1 MSAPHGRGTQA
12 VRAGSGGAGA
22 GEPVVAPVTRAVIHR
37 FASADE
43 FAEVMADAGRGY
55 LYGRIR
61 DPNTDEL
68 AGAVAALESAEA
80 AHCYASGMAAIM
92 AAVEL
97 AAGRDGVVVASDRLY
112 GQTAALLAARGSSRF
127 VDVSDPAAV
136 TTALAGAAALYVET
150 ISNPQVAVS
159 DIEPLAAAA
168 HAAGALLVVDNT
180 VATPLGCRPLELG
193 ADLVAHSATKYLN
206 GHSDALAGVLAGS
219 RSLIA
224 HAADRA
230 LTTGATLA
238 PDTAWLVRR
247 GMRTLH
253 LRFERCSANAMAIA
267 EALAVHP
274 HITRVHYPGLPGH
287 PSHAVA
293 RRILQGYGGLL
304 SFDVAGGRAAADGVI
319 DRVQLCLRASSLGGV
334 ETAISHPASTSHRQ
348 LSDRELRIA
357 GFDQSTLR
365 LAVGCEDV
373 DDLLAD
379 LAAALP

>member
-1 MSAPHGRGTQA
+1 MSPPLGRGTRA
-12 VRAGSGGAGA
+12 VRAGAAGRGA
-22 GEPVVAPVTRAVIHR
+22 GEPVVEPVTRAVIHR
-37 FASADE
+37 FDSAGE

-80 AHCYASGMAAIM
+80 AHCYASGMAAIS

-97 AAGRDGVVVASDRLY
+97 TAGPDAVVVASDRLY
-112 GQTAALLAARGSSRF
+112 GQTAALLAARGSTRF
-127 VDVSDPAAV
+127 VDVADPAAV
-136 TTALAGAAALYVET
+136 RAALAGAAALYVET
-150 ISNPQVAVS
+150 ISNPQVAVA
-159 DIEPLAAAA
+159 DIGALAVEA

-180 VATPLGCRPLELG
+180 VATPIGCRPLELG
-193 ADLVAHSATKYLN
+193 ADLVLHSATKYLN

-219 RSLIA
+219 QALIA
-224 HAADRA
+224 EAADRA
-230 LTTGATLA
+230 LMTGATLA
-238 PDTAWLVRR
+238 PDAAWLVRR

-253 LRFERCSANAMAIA
+253 LRWRRCSENASAIA
-267 EALAVHP
+267 EALAAHP
-274 HITRVHYPGLPGH
+274 RVTRVHYPGLPAH

-293 RRILQGYGGLL
+293 ARILDGYGGLL
-304 SFDVAGGRAAADGVI
+304 SFDVEGGRAAADRVV

-348 LSDRELRIA
+348 LSERDLAAA

-379 LAAALP
+379 LAAALS

>member
-1 MSAPHGRGTQA
+1 VSTGQGRGTLT
-12 VRAGSGGAGA
+12 VRAGAKAGGA
-22 GEPVVAPVTRAVIHR
+22 GEPVVEPVTRAVIHR
-37 FASADE
+37 FGSAGE

-68 AGAVAALESAEA
+68 AAAVAALEGAEA
-80 AHCYASGMAAIM
+80 AHCYASGMAAIS

-97 AAGRDGVVVASDRLY
+97 AGGDGVVVASDRLY
-112 GQTAALLAARGSSRF
+112 GQTAALIAARGSSRF
-127 VDVSDPAAV
+127 VDVADRAAV
-136 TTALAGAAALYVET
+136 AAALAGAAALYVET
-150 ISNPQVAVS
+150 ISNPQVAVA

-193 ADLVAHSATKYLN
+193 ADLVLHSATKYLN

-219 RSLIA
+219 GPLIA
-224 HAADRA
+224 RAAERA

-238 PDTAWLVRR
+238 PDAAWLVRR

-253 LRFERCSANAMAIA
+253 LRWQRCCASAGVIA
-267 EALAVHP
+267 EALAAHP
-274 HITRVHYPGLPGH
+274 RVTRVHYPGLAAH
-287 PSHAVA
+287 PSHAIA
-293 RRILQGYGGLL
+293 RRILDGHGGLL
-304 SFDVAGGRAAADGVI
+304 SFDVEGGRTAADRVI
-319 DRVQLCLRASSLGGV
+319 DRVHLCLRASSLGGV

-348 LSDRELRIA
+348 LSDRELAAA
-357 GFDQSTLR
+357 GFDHSTLR

-379 LAAALP
+379 LESALS